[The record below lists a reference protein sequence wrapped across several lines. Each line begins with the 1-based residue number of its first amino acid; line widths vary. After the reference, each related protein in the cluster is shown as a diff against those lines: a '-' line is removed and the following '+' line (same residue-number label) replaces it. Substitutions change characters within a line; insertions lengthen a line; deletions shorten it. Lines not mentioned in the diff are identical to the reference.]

1 MFLFITS
8 RVKSIIELI
17 IKPGRKHTTISLST
31 FLNVSARTIH
41 RDLKVIESTFEKFDL
56 RLVRTQDEGLMIEGK
71 NEHIFRLIQEL
82 KKIKPTDQSPQERKL
97 ILLILLLEEED
108 SFKSQALAKDLEVS
122 ITTLNTYLDEVTE
135 WLKTFEVFL
144 YRKRGIGVEVQ
155 GTEANKRK
163 ALANYFLVHFNEEL
177 IEYLFLVENQQN
189 TDETI
194 LHYFQTIY
202 LAEVDRIMHEA
213 IDQHHSKL
221 ADSDYIGLI
230 VHICIMIQR
239 TKKHLYL
246 EDEGYKTEELTSEIL
261 LMKDICREIE
271 QAFSLSFTE
280 KDIHFLAVRL
290 RAAKLRTTGNVYS
303 DSIVVGQSIKN
314 MITHVSVQLN
324 VDLTGD
330 FSLYQGLLAH
340 MEPAIF
346 RLKQKME
353 PFNPLTEEIK
363 KKYPFLFMAVRNS
376 INQEFPDLVFLDD
389 EVAYLVLH
397 FGSTLVLKEE
407 AVEIQALIVC
417 PTGIGT
423 SKMLA
428 SRIRK
433 EIPEIHSVAVKSVK
447 EIKEVALKGYDIVIS
462 TVRLPFFNAEYIL
475 VNPLLAEEDI
485 QSIQNFL
492 KKNIQ
497 KLTKDKDY
505 RSFQYT
511 NKTTSREKT
520 SFEETMKQIK
530 DVHESIESILQN
542 LRMYRFYEETS
553 HNQVISQMVKAVEK
567 ANLITNTKHVIHQL
581 KNRENK
587 GGLGIPQT
595 NMAFFHCREH
605 HVKELIFQVSH
616 LERPCTVKGM
626 DGKPMQ
632 VHNLL
637 LMLAP
642 EELSEAQQEILS
654 LISTSLIEDHEA
666 MMIFS
671 SSNEEMIRKKLED
684 TFHEYLRN
692 NLIKE

>member
-8 RVKSIIELI
+8 REKSIIELI
-17 IKPGRKHTTISLST
+17 IKSGRKHTTISLST

-41 RDLKVIESTFEKFDL
+41 RDLKAIESIIEKFDL

-82 KKIKPTDQSPQERKL
+82 MKIKPTDQSPQERKL
-97 ILLILLLEEED
+97 ILLILLLEEGD
-108 SFKSQALAKDLEVS
+108 SFKSQILAKDLGVS
-122 ITTLNTYLDEVTE
+122 ITTLNIYLDEVKE

-155 GTEANKRK
+155 GTEVNKRK
-163 ALANYFLVHFNEEL
+163 ALANYFLVHFNQEL
-177 IEYLFLVENQQN
+177 IEGLFLGENQQN
-189 TDETI
+189 TDEII
-194 LHYFQTIY
+194 LHYFHPDY
-202 LAEVDRIMHEA
+202 LAEVDRIMHQA

-230 VHICIMIQR
+230 VHIVIMIQR

-246 EDEGYKTEELTSEIL
+246 EDEGYRTEELTSEIL
-261 LMKDICREIE
+261 LMKDICSKIE
-271 QAFSLSFTE
+271 RVFSLSFTE

-290 RAAKLRTTGNVYS
+290 RAAKFRTTRNVYS
-303 DSIVVGQSIKN
+303 DSIVVGQVIKN
-314 MITHVSVQLN
+314 MIAHVSVQLN
-324 VDLTGD
+324 IDLTGN

-340 MEPAIF
+340 MEPVIF

-353 PFNPLTEEIK
+353 FFNPLTEEIK
-363 KKYPFLFMAVRNS
+363 KKYPVLFMAVRNS
-376 INQEFPDLVFLDD
+376 IDQELPDLVFPDD
-389 EVAYLVLH
+389 EIAYLVLH
-397 FGSTLVLKEE
+397 FGSTLVLEE
-407 AVEIQALIVC
+407 ETVDIRALVVC

-433 EIPEIHSVAVKSVK
+433 EIPGIHSVAVKSVK
-447 EIKEVALKGYDIVIS
+447 EIKEAKFKEYDVVIS
-462 TVRLPFFNAEYIL
+462 TVRLPFFNLEYIL
-475 VNPLLAEEDI
+475 VNPLLTEEDI

-492 KKNIQ
+492 QKNIK

-511 NKTTSREKT
+511 NKITSREKT

-530 DVHESIESILQN
+530 DVHGSIESILQN
-542 LRMYRFYEETS
+542 LRMYRLCDGTS
-553 HNQVISQMVKAVEK
+553 HDQVILHMVKAAEEE
-567 ANLITNTKHVIHQL
+567 NLITNARCVMNQL
-581 KNRENK
+581 KERENK

-595 NMAFFHCREH
+595 NMALFHCREN

-616 LERPCTVKGM
+616 LEQPCTVKGM

-632 VHNLL
+632 VRNLL

-642 EELSEAQQEILS
+642 EELSEKQQEILS
-654 LISTSLIEDHEA
+654 LISTSLIENHEA
-666 MMIFS
+666 MIIFS
-671 SSNEEMIRKKLED
+671 SSNEELIRKKLED

>member
-8 RVKSIIELI
+8 REKSIIELI
-17 IKPGRKHTTISLST
+17 IEPGRKHTALSIAT
-31 FLNVSARTIH
+31 FLNVSVRTIH
-41 RDLKVIESTFEKFDL
+41 RDLKAIESTLEKFDL
-56 RLVRTQDEGLMIEGK
+56 RIVRIQDEGLMIEGK

-82 KKIKPTDQSPQERKL
+82 MKIKSTNQSPQERKL

-108 SFKSQALAKDLEVS
+108 LFKLKTLAKELGVS
-122 ITTLNTYLDEVTE
+122 ITTLNTYLDEITD
-135 WLKTFEVFL
+135 WLKIFEVFL
-144 YRKRGIGVEVQ
+144 YRKRGIGAEVQ

-177 IEYLFLVENQQN
+177 IQCLFLVENQQN
-189 TDETI
+189 PDETI
-194 LHYFQTIY
+194 LHYFQPIY
-202 LAEVDRIMHEA
+202 LTEVDRIIHQA
-213 IDQHHSKL
+213 INQHHSKL
-221 ADSDYIGLI
+221 ADGDYIGLI

-246 EDEGYKTEELTSEIL
+246 EGEGNKTEELTSEIL

-271 QAFSLSFTE
+271 RVFSLSFTE

-290 RAAKLRTTGNVYS
+290 RAAKFRTTGNVYS
-303 DSIVVGQSIKN
+303 DSIVVDQSIKN
-314 MITHVSVQLN
+314 MIAHVSDQLN

-330 FSLYQGLLAH
+330 FSLYQGLIAH

-353 PFNPLTEEIK
+353 FFNPLTEEIK
-363 KKYPFLFMAVRNS
+363 KKYPVLFMAVRNS
-376 INQEFPDLVFLDD
+376 IDQEFPDLIFPED

-397 FGSTLVLKEE
+397 FGSTLVLEE
-407 AVEIQALIVC
+407 AVYIRALVIC

-433 EIPEIHSVAVKSVK
+433 EIPEIHSVSVKSVK
-447 EIKEVALKGYDIVIS
+447 EIKEAALKRYDVVIS
-462 TVRLPFFNAEYIL
+462 TVRLPFFKADYIL
-475 VNPLLAEEDI
+475 VNPLLTEKDI
-485 QSIQNFL
+485 QSVQSFL
-492 KKNIQ
+492 QKNIQ

-505 RSFQYT
+505 RSFQHT
-511 NKTTSREKT
+511 NKTLSKDKP
-520 SFEETMKQIK
+520 SFDETMKQLK
-530 DVHESIESILQN
+530 DVHGSIESIFQN
-542 LRMYRFYEETS
+542 LRMYQFSNGTS
-553 HNQVISQMVKAVEK
+553 HDQVILHMVKVAEE
-567 ANLITNTKHVIHQL
+567 ANLITSTKHVIHQL
-581 KNRENK
+581 KQRENK

-595 NMAFFHCREH
+595 NMALFHCREN

-616 LERPCTVKGM
+616 LEQSCTVKGM

-632 VHNLL
+632 VRSLL

-642 EELSEAQQEILS
+642 EELSEKQQEILS

-671 SSNEEMIRKKLED
+671 SSNEEMIRKQLEG

>member
-8 RVKSIIELI
+8 REKSIIELI
-17 IKPGRKHTTISLST
+17 IEPGRKHTALSIAT
-31 FLNVSARTIH
+31 FLNVSVRTIH
-41 RDLKVIESTFEKFDL
+41 RDLKAIESTLEKFDL
-56 RLVRTQDEGLMIEGK
+56 RIVRIQDEGLMIEGK

-82 KKIKPTDQSPQERKL
+82 MKIKSTNQSPQERKL

-108 SFKSQALAKDLEVS
+108 LFKLKTLAKELGVS
-122 ITTLNTYLDEVTE
+122 ITTLNTYLDEITD
-135 WLKTFEVFL
+135 WLKIFEVFL
-144 YRKRGIGVEVQ
+144 YRKRGIGAEVQ

-177 IEYLFLVENQQN
+177 IQCLFLVENQQN
-189 TDETI
+189 PDETI
-194 LHYFQTIY
+194 LHYFLPSY
-202 LAEVDRIMHEA
+202 LAEVDRIIHQA
-213 IDQHHSKL
+213 ISQHHSNL
-221 ADSDYIGLI
+221 ADGDYIGLI

-239 TKKHLYL
+239 TKKLLYL
-246 EDEGYKTEELTSEIL
+246 EDEGNKTEELTSEIL

-271 QAFSLSFTE
+271 RVFSLSFTE
-280 KDIHFLAVRL
+280 KDIYFLAVRL
-290 RAAKLRTTGNVYS
+290 RAAKFRTTGNVYS
-303 DSIVVGQSIKN
+303 DSIVVDQSIKN
-314 MITHVSVQLN
+314 MIAHVSDQLN

-330 FSLYQGLLAH
+330 FSLYQGLIAH

-353 PFNPLTEEIK
+353 FFNPLTEEIK
-363 KKYPFLFMAVRNS
+363 KKYPVLFMAVRNS
-376 INQEFPDLVFLDD
+376 IDQEFPDLIFPED

-397 FGSTLVLKEE
+397 FGSTLVLEE
-407 AVEIQALIVC
+407 AVDIRALVIC

-433 EIPEIHSVAVKSVK
+433 EIPEIHSVSVKSVK
-447 EIKEVALKGYDIVIS
+447 EIKEAVLKRYDVVIS
-462 TVRLPFFNAEYIL
+462 TVRLPFFKADYIL
-475 VNPLLAEEDI
+475 VNPLLTEKDI
-485 QSIQNFL
+485 QSVQSFL
-492 KKNIQ
+492 QKNIQ

-505 RSFQYT
+505 RSFQHT
-511 NKTTSREKT
+511 NKTLSKDKP
-520 SFEETMKQIK
+520 SFDETMKQLK
-530 DVHESIESILQN
+530 DVHGSIESIFQN
-542 LRMYRFYEETS
+542 LRMYQFPNGTS
-553 HNQVISQMVKAVEK
+553 HDQVILHMVKVAEE
-567 ANLITNTKHVIHQL
+567 ANLITSTKHVIHQL
-581 KNRENK
+581 KQRENK

-595 NMAFFHCREH
+595 NMALFHCREN

-616 LERPCTVKGM
+616 LEQPCTVKGM

-632 VHNLL
+632 VRSLL

-642 EELSEAQQEILS
+642 EELSEKQQEILS

-671 SSNEEMIRKKLED
+671 SSNEEMIRKQLEG

>member
-8 RVKSIIELI
+8 REKSIIELI
-17 IKPGRKHTTISLST
+17 IKPGRKHTALSIAT
-31 FLNVSARTIH
+31 FLNVSVRTIH
-41 RDLKVIESTFEKFDL
+41 RDLKAIESTLEKFDL
-56 RLVRTQDEGLMIEGK
+56 RIVRTQDEGLMIKGK

-82 KKIKPTDQSPQERKL
+82 MKIKSTNQSPQERKL
-97 ILLILLLEEED
+97 ILLIILLEEGD
-108 SFKSQALAKDLEVS
+108 LFKLKTLAKELGVS
-122 ITTLNTYLDEVTE
+122 ITTLNTYLDEITD
-135 WLKTFEVFL
+135 WLKIFEVFL
-144 YRKRGIGVEVQ
+144 YRKRGIGAEVQ

-177 IEYLFLVENQQN
+177 IQCLFLVENQQN
-189 TDETI
+189 PDETI
-194 LHYFQTIY
+194 LHYFHPVY
-202 LAEVDRIMHEA
+202 LAEVDRIIHQA
-213 IDQHHSKL
+213 INEHHSKL
-221 ADSDYIGLI
+221 ADGDYIGLI

-271 QAFSLSFTE
+271 RVFSLSFTE

-290 RAAKLRTTGNVYS
+290 RAAKFRTTGNVYS

-314 MITHVSVQLN
+314 MIAHVSVQLN

-353 PFNPLTEEIK
+353 LFNPLTKEIK
-363 KKYPFLFMAVRNS
+363 KKYPVLFMAVRNS
-376 INQEFPDLVFLDD
+376 IDQEFPDLVFPDD

-407 AVEIQALIVC
+407 VVEINALIVC

-423 SKMLA
+423 SKMLG

-433 EIPEIHSVAVKSVK
+433 EIPEIHSVSVKSVK
-447 EIKEVALKGYDIVIS
+447 EIKEAALKGYDVVIS
-462 TVRLPFFNAEYIL
+462 TVRLPFLNAEYIL
-475 VNPLLAEEDI
+475 VNPLLTEEDI

-492 KKNIQ
+492 QKNIQ
-497 KLTKDKDY
+497 KLTKDKGY
-505 RSFQYT
+505 HSFYHI
-511 NKTTSREKT
+511 NTTESKEKA
-520 SFEETMKQIK
+520 SFDETMKQIK
-530 DVHESIESILQN
+530 DIHGSIESILQN
-542 LRMYRFYEETS
+542 LRMYRLCDGTS
-553 HNQVISQMVKAVEK
+553 HDQVILHMVKAAEEE
-567 ANLITNTKHVIHQL
+567 NLITNAGCVMYQL
-581 KNRENK
+581 KERENK

-595 NMAFFHCREH
+595 NMALFHCREN
-605 HVKELIFQVSH
+605 HVKELIFRVSH
-616 LERPCTVKGM
+616 LEQPCTVKGM

-632 VHNLL
+632 VRNLL
-637 LMLAP
+637 LILAP
-642 EELSEAQQEILS
+642 EELSEKQQEILS

-671 SSNEEMIRKKLED
+671 SSNEEMIRKKLEN

>member
-8 RVKSIIELI
+8 REKSIIELI
-17 IKPGRKHTTISLST
+17 IKPGRKHTAHSIST
-31 FLNVSARTIH
+31 FLNVSVRTIQ
-41 RDLKVIESTFEKFDL
+41 RDLKAIESTLKRFNL

-71 NEHIFRLIQEL
+71 NEQIFRLIQEL
-82 KKIKPTDQSPQERKL
+82 MKVKTTDQSPQERKL
-97 ILLILLLEEED
+97 ILLILLLEEGD
-108 SFKSQALAKDLEVS
+108 SFKSQILAKHLGVS
-122 ITTLNTYLDEVTE
+122 ITTLNTYLDEVIE
-135 WLKTFEVFL
+135 WLKTFEIFL

-163 ALANYFLVHFNEEL
+163 ALANYLLIHFNEEL
-177 IEYLFLVENQQN
+177 IEYLFLIENQQN
-189 TDETI
+189 KDETI
-194 LHYFQTIY
+194 LHYFHPDY
-202 LAEVDRIMHEA
+202 LAEVDRIMHQA

-230 VHICIMIQR
+230 VHIVIMIQR

-246 EDEGYKTEELTSEIL
+246 EDEEHKTEELTNEIL
-261 LMKDICREIE
+261 VMKNICREIE
-271 QAFSLSFTE
+271 RVFSLSFTE

-290 RAAKLRTTGNVYS
+290 RAAKFRTTGNVYS
-303 DSIVVGQSIKN
+303 DSRLVGQSIKN
-314 MITHVSVQLN
+314 IIAHVSAQLN
-324 VDLTGD
+324 INLTGD

-346 RLKQKME
+346 RLKQKIE
-353 PFNPLTEEIK
+353 LFNPLKEEVK
-363 KKYPFLFMAVRNS
+363 KKYPVLFMAVRNS
-376 INQEFPDLVFLDD
+376 IDQELPDLDFRDD
-389 EVAYLVLH
+389 EIAYLVLH
-397 FGSTLVLKEE
+397 FGSTLVLEE
-407 AVEIQALIVC
+407 ETVDIRALVVC

-433 EIPEIHSVAVKSVK
+433 EIPEINSVVIKSVK
-447 EIKEVALKGYDIVIS
+447 EIKEAVLEEYDVVIS

-475 VNPLLAEEDI
+475 VNPLLTEEDI

-492 KKNIQ
+492 QKNIQ

-505 RSFQYT
+505 RSFYHT
-511 NKTTSREKT
+511 NTTVKEKTT
-520 SFEETMKQIK
+520 FEETMKQIK

-542 LRMYRFYEETS
+542 LRMYRFYDGMT
-553 HNQVISQMVKAVEK
+553 HDQVISHMVKTIEEE
-567 ANLITNTKHVIHQL
+567 NLITNAKSVIYQL
-581 KNRENK
+581 KHRETK

-595 NMAFFHCREH
+595 NMALFHCREH

-642 EELSEAQQEILS
+642 EELSEKQQEILS

-666 MMIFS
+666 TLIFS
-671 SSNEEMIRKKLED
+671 SSNEETIRKKLES

>member
-8 RVKSIIELI
+8 REKSIIELI
-17 IKPGRKHTTISLST
+17 IEPGRKHTALSIAT
-31 FLNVSARTIH
+31 FLNVSVRTIH
-41 RDLKVIESTFEKFDL
+41 RDLKAIESTLEKFDL
-56 RLVRTQDEGLMIEGK
+56 RIVRIQDEGLMIEGK

-82 KKIKPTDQSPQERKL
+82 MKIKSTNQSPQERKL

-108 SFKSQALAKDLEVS
+108 LFKLKTLAKELGVS
-122 ITTLNTYLDEVTE
+122 ITTLNTYLDEITD
-135 WLKTFEVFL
+135 WLKIFEVFL
-144 YRKRGIGVEVQ
+144 YRKRGIGAEVQ

-177 IEYLFLVENQQN
+177 IQCLFLVENQQN
-189 TDETI
+189 PDETI
-194 LHYFQTIY
+194 LHYFHPVY
-202 LAEVDRIMHEA
+202 LAEVDRIIHQA
-213 IDQHHSKL
+213 INQHHSKL
-221 ADSDYIGLI
+221 ADGDYIGLI

-271 QAFSLSFTE
+271 RVFSLSFTE

-290 RAAKLRTTGNVYS
+290 RAAKFRTTGNVYS

-314 MITHVSVQLN
+314 MIAHVSVQLN

-353 PFNPLTEEIK
+353 LFNPLTKEIK
-363 KKYPFLFMAVRNS
+363 KKYPVLFMAVRNS
-376 INQEFPDLVFLDD
+376 IDQEFPDLVFPDD

-407 AVEIQALIVC
+407 VVEINALIVC

-423 SKMLA
+423 SKMLG

-433 EIPEIHSVAVKSVK
+433 EIPEIHSVSVKSVK
-447 EIKEVALKGYDIVIS
+447 EIKEAALKGYDVVIS
-462 TVRLPFFNAEYIL
+462 TVRLPFLNAEYIL
-475 VNPLLAEEDI
+475 VNPLLTEEDI

-492 KKNIQ
+492 QKNIQ
-497 KLTKDKDY
+497 KLTKDKGY
-505 RSFQYT
+505 HSFYHI
-511 NKTTSREKT
+511 NTTESKEKA
-520 SFEETMKQIK
+520 SFDETMKQIK
-530 DVHESIESILQN
+530 DIHGSIESILQN
-542 LRMYRFYEETS
+542 LRMYRLCDGTS
-553 HNQVISQMVKAVEK
+553 HDQVILHMVKAAEEE
-567 ANLITNTKHVIHQL
+567 NLITNAGCVMYQL
-581 KNRENK
+581 KERENK

-595 NMAFFHCREH
+595 NMALFHCREN
-605 HVKELIFQVSH
+605 HVKELIFRVSH
-616 LERPCTVKGM
+616 LEQPCTVKGM

-632 VHNLL
+632 VRNLL
-637 LMLAP
+637 LILAP
-642 EELSEAQQEILS
+642 EELSEKQQEILS

-671 SSNEEMIRKKLED
+671 SSNEEMIRKQLEG

>member
-8 RVKSIIELI
+8 REKSIIELI
-17 IKPGRKHTTISLST
+17 IKPGRKHTALSIST
-31 FLNVSARTIH
+31 FLSVSVRTIH
-41 RDLKVIESTFEKFDL
+41 RDLKAIESTLKKFDL

-71 NEHIFRLIQEL
+71 NEQVFRLIQEML
-82 KKIKPTDQSPQERKL
+82 KIKTTDQSPQERKL
-97 ILLILLLEEED
+97 ILLILLLEEGD
-108 SFKSQALAKDLEVS
+108 SFKLPSLAKDLGVS
-122 ITTLNTYLDEVTE
+122 ITTLNIYLGEVTE

-177 IEYLFLVENQQN
+177 IECLFLVENQQH

-194 LHYFQTIY
+194 LHYFYPNY
-202 LAEVDRIMHEA
+202 LAEVDRIVHQA
-213 IDQHHSKL
+213 ITQHHSKL

-239 TKKHLYL
+239 TKKQMYL
-246 EDEGYKTEELTSEIL
+246 EDDGGQTEELASEMF
-261 LMKDICREIE
+261 LMKDICRKIE
-271 QAFSLSFTE
+271 RVFSLFFTE

-290 RAAKLRTTGNVYS
+290 RAAKFRTTGNVYS

-314 MITHVSVQLN
+314 MITHVSIQLN
-324 VDLTGD
+324 VDLTSD

-346 RLKQKME
+346 RLKQKMK

-363 KKYPFLFMAVRNS
+363 KKYPVLFMAIRNS
-376 INQEFPDLVFLDD
+376 INQEFPDFVFPDD

-407 AVEIQALIVC
+407 AVKIQALIVC

-447 EIKEVALKGYDIVIS
+447 EIKEAALKGYDLVIS

-475 VNPLLAEEDI
+475 VNPLLTEENI
-485 QSIQNFL
+485 QAVKNFL
-492 KKNIQ
+492 QKNIQ
-497 KLTKDKDY
+497 KLTKNTDY
-505 RSFQYT
+505 RSFQHT
-511 NKTTSREKT
+511 NKALSKEKT
-520 SFEETMKQIK
+520 SFDEKMKQIK
-530 DVHESIESILQN
+530 DVHGSIESILQN
-542 LRMYRFYEETS
+542 LRMYHLYDRTS
-553 HNQVISQMVKAVEK
+553 HDQIILHMVKAAEEE
-567 ANLITNTKHVIHQL
+567 NLITNAGCVMHQL
-581 KNRENK
+581 KERENK

-595 NMAFFHCREH
+595 SMALFHCREH

-616 LERPCTVKGM
+616 LEQPCTVKGM
-626 DGKPMQ
+626 DGKSMQ
-632 VHNLL
+632 VRNLL

-642 EELSEAQQEILS
+642 EELSETQQEILS

-671 SSNEEMIRKKLED
+671 SSNEEKIRKKLED